1 MHRILAAML
10 AAASR
15 VPNAQAQK
23 ALAYTLDQSVS
34 ASACSDPSADA
45 GHARRVAA

>member
-15 VPNAQAQK
+15 ATIARAQN
-23 ALAYTLDQSVS
+23 ALAYTPDQQGSL
-34 ASACSDPSADA
+34 ATGSDPSADA